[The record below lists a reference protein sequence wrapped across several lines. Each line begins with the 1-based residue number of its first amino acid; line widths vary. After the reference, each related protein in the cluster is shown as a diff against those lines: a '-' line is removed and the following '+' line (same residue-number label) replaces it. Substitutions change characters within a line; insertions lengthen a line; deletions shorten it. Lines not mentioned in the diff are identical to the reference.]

1 MNALNPEEA
10 SQELERI
17 KHEMY
22 HFCKEDVDEIISNGV
37 RDPKRIQRLLD
48 YLFVFNPDDTFI
60 DIKLVIKEIR
70 RIKEEKKK

>member
-10 SQELERI
+10 NQELERI

-37 RDPKRIQRLLD
+37 RDTKRIQRLLD
-48 YLFVFNPDDTFI
+48 
-60 DIKLVIKEIR
+60 
-70 RIKEEKKK
+70 